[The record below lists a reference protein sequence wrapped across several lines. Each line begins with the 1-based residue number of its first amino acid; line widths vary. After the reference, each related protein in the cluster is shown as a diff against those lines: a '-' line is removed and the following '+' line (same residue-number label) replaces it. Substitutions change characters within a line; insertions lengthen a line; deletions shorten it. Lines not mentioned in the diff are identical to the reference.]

1 MKAILVTDTRDL
13 VPGEAPRPSL
23 GPRELRM
30 RVHATSVNRADL
42 LQREGRYPPPEG
54 ASPILG
60 LECAGVVSEVG
71 SEVTTWRE
79 GERAMALLAGGGYA
93 EEVVVHHA
101 SVMRVPEM
109 LRDEEAAAVPE
120 VFLTA
125 FLNLFM
131 LAEVRGG
138 ESVLIHGGGSGVGT
152 AATTLLR
159 LAGARVLVTAGSD
172 EKCRRCLEHGAHEA
186 INYNEEDFANRAAG
200 ANVILDHIGARY
212 LSKNL
217 EALSTDGRLVIIGSM
232 GGQRTAEV
240 DVSKILMKRLRIIG
254 STLRARSVD
263 EKAKIVT
270 AFLTRFGNE
279 LEEGKIRPVVHATL
293 PIERAAEAHELMR
306 RSEHFGK
313 IVLSLR

>member
-23 GPRELRM
+23 GPRELRI

-109 LRDEEAAAVPE
+109 LSDEEAAAVP
-120 VFLTA
+120 
-125 FLNLFM
+125 
-131 LAEVRGG
+131 
-138 ESVLIHGGGSGVGT
+138 
-152 AATTLLR
+152 
-159 LAGARVLVTAGSD
+159 
-172 EKCRRCLEHGAHEA
+172 
-186 INYNEEDFANRAAG
+186 
-200 ANVILDHIGARY
+200 
-212 LSKNL
+212 
-217 EALSTDGRLVIIGSM
+217 
-232 GGQRTAEV
+232 
-240 DVSKILMKRLRIIG
+240 
-254 STLRARSVD
+254 
-263 EKAKIVT
+263 
-270 AFLTRFGNE
+270 
-279 LEEGKIRPVVHATL
+279 
-293 PIERAAEAHELMR
+293 
-306 RSEHFGK
+306 
-313 IVLSLR
+313 